1 MIVEFR
7 ISSSELA
14 AAPQEVRDWILG
26 GGGGGG
32 GAASVTK
39 VAVDGD
45 TAIETKTVPKSKA
58 KAEKPKPEPELDLF
72 GDADDEDAAPAVT
85 VKEITAACK
94 VLVADEKIGAL
105 QKVMK
110 KFGVA
115 KVAELKEDKFAEF
128 MAAIAT
134 L

>member
-1 MIVEFR
+1 MIVEFKV
-7 ISSSELA
+7 SSSELA
-14 AAPQEVRDWILG
+14 TAPQAVRDWILG
-26 GGGGGG
+26 GA
-32 GAASVTK
+32 GASSVTK

-45 TAIETKTVPKSKA
+45 SATETKTVPKNKA
-58 KAEKPKPEPELDLF
+58 KADKAKPEPELDLF
-72 GDADDEDAAPAVT
+72 GDADETPEAPAVT

-94 VLVADEKIGAL
+94 VLVADDKIAAL